1 MKESGLRLKKK
12 LQSKA
17 GETIAETLVTMI
29 ILSLAVLMLAGAVVT
44 TARVNKQADNTDTSF
59 QTRQTGGK
67 HRNQFYES
75 DPFRRECHR
84 RCRRCI
90 KCGNSGAG
98 ISVPG
103 KQSGKELYLL

>member
-59 QTRQTGGK
+59 QTRQTGAKVSTGTNSTK
-67 HRNQFYES
+67 VILS
-75 DPFRRECHR
+75 ECHR
-84 RCRRCI
+84 RCRRGI